1 MNRKI
6 LTTALVLGLALF
18 SHAQKMSCYALTSPD
33 GTISITVETGP
44 VVQWSVKHGTTT
56 VLTPSPLSLSLQGG
70 EVLGKNAVVASNKK
84 TSENRTTPSPI
95 YKKAMIAD
103 QYNGLTLNFK
113 GGYSIL
119 FRAYNDGVAYRFVLP
134 SKKEAVITSEEA
146 VFNFDKDYK
155 AYLPYVND
163 PRVKNDPFHSSFEAL
178 YSETPISAMSK
189 DAIAFLPVM
198 VELEGGKKAVV
209 LESDLS
215 DYPGM
220 YLRNSES
227 KAGSLQATFAP
238 YPLEL
243 KTGGYNNMN
252 SIVSRRADYIAKVKG
267 GAALP
272 WRAIVISSQDKELLN
287 NDMVY
292 KLATPTPLK
301 DLSWIRPGKVAWD
314 WWNDWNIS
322 GVDFRAGINTP
333 TYKYYIDF
341 AAANGIEYVVLD
353 EGWSSSTDITKLNP
367 AVDLPE
373 LVRYGREK
381 NVDLILWATW
391 YALDGRLDEVF
402 GQYARMGIKGFKID
416 FLDRDDQAMVASTYE
431 IARKAADHKLIIDL
445 HGMFKP
451 AGLQRTWPNV
461 VNFEGV
467 KGLENAKWAPSDD
480 VPRYDASIPF
490 IRMVAGPMDYTPG
503 AMRNAS
509 KANFRAVHSS
519 PMSQGTRTHQLA
531 MYTLFEAPLQMMADN
546 PTAYMKE
553 PESTAFIAK
562 VPTVFDETVALDGQ
576 VGEYAAIAR
585 RKGDV
590 WHVGALTNWT
600 GREITLDFSFLPEG
614 SFEAEIFQDGIN
626 ADRAATDYKTR
637 LQKVSKG
644 DKITIKMAS
653 GGGWAARIYP
663 IAKP

>member
-1 MNRKI
+1 MTLKI
-6 LTTALVLGLALF
+6 ITTALLLSGALF
-18 SHAQKMSCYALTSPD
+18 SFAQKAQSYSLASPD
-33 GTISITVETGP
+33 GALNITVQTGAK
-44 VVQWSVKHGTTT
+44 VQWSVLHGTTT
-56 VLTPSPLSLSLQGG
+56 VLAPSPLSLTLQGG
-70 EVLGKNAVVASNKK
+70 EVLGRNAAVANTKK
-84 TSENRTTPSPI
+84 TSGNESIPSPV
-95 YKKAMIAD
+95 YKKASVAD
-103 QYNGLTLNFK
+103 HYNQLVLSFK

-134 SKKEAVITSEEA
+134 SKKEVIITAEEA

-155 AYLPYVND
+155 AFLPYAND
-163 PRVKNDPFHSSFEAL
+163 PRMKGDPFQTSFEAL
-178 YSETPISAMSK
+178 YSEGPISAMPK
-189 DAIAFLPVM
+189 EAMAFLPVL
-198 VELEGGKKAVV
+198 VDLEGGKKAVV

-215 DYPGM
+215 DYPGL
-220 YLRNSES
+220 YLRNPES

-238 YPLEL
+238 YSLET
-243 KTGGYNNMN
+243 KAGGYNNMN
-252 SIVSRRADYIAKVKG
+252 AIVSKRADYIARAKG

-272 WRAIVISSQDKELLN
+272 WRALVVSTDDKDLLN

-292 KLATPTPLK
+292 KLAAATALK

-381 NVDLILWATW
+381 GVDLILWATW

-503 AMRNAS
+503 AMRNAAR
-509 KANFRAVHSS
+509 ANFRAVHSS
-519 PMSQGTRTHQLA
+519 PMSQGTRAHQLA
-531 MYTLFEAPLQMMADN
+531 MYTLFESPLQMMADN

-553 PESTAFIAK
+553 PESTSFIAK
-562 VPTVFDETVALDGQ
+562 VPTVFDETVALAGQ
-576 VGEYAAIAR
+576 VGEYAAVAR
-585 RKGDV
+585 RKGNT

-600 GREITLDFSFLPEG
+600 AREITLDFSFLPAG
-614 SFEAEIFQDGIN
+614 SYEAEIFQDGIN
-626 ADRAATDYKTR
+626 ADRNATDYK
-637 LQKVSKG
+637 KVIKKVQKG
-644 DKITIKMAS
+644 DKITIKMAP

-663 IAKP
+663 AP

>member
-1 MNRKI
+1 MSRI
-6 LTTALVLGLALF
+6 FTTALCLGVALI
-18 SHAQKMSCYALTSPD
+18 SRAQKAPSYALTSPD
-33 GTISITVETGP
+33 GTISISVETGP
-44 VVQWSVKHGTTT
+44 LVQWSVKHGTTT
-56 VLTPSPLSLSLQGG
+56 VLAPSPLSLTLQSGD
-70 EVLGKNAVVASNKK
+70 VLGKNAVVANSKK
-84 TSENRTTPSPI
+84 TSANGAIPSPV
-95 YKKAMIAD
+95 YKKASVAD
-103 QYNGLTLNFK
+103 HYNQLALNFK

-119 FRAYNDGVAYRFVLP
+119 FRAYNDGAAYRFVTP
-134 SKKEAVITSEEA
+134 AKKESVITSEEA
-146 VFNFDKDYK
+146 SFNFNNDYK
-155 AYLPYVND
+155 AFLPYVND
-163 PRVKNDPFHSSFEAL
+163 ARVKNDPFHSSFEAL
-178 YSETPISAMSK
+178 YTESPISAMPK
-189 DAIAFLPVM
+189 DAMAFLPVL
-198 VELEGGKKAVV
+198 VELDGGKKAVL

-220 YLRNSES
+220 YLRNPQSA
-227 KAGSLQATFAP
+227 KGSLQATFAA
-238 YPLEL
+238 YPLEV
-243 KTGGYNNMN
+243 KAGGFNNMN
-252 SIVSRRADYIAKVKG
+252 SIVSKRADYIARVKG
-267 GAALP
+267 GTALP
-272 WRAIVISSQDKELLN
+272 WRAVVISTHDKELLN

-292 KLATPTPLK
+292 KLASPTALK
-301 DLSWIRPGKVAWD
+301 DGSWIRPGKVAWD
-314 WWNDWNIS
+314 WWNDWNIA

-367 AVDLPE
+367 DVDLPE

-391 YALDGRLDEVF
+391 YALDGRLEEVF

-416 FLDRDDQAMVASTYE
+416 FLDRDDQQMVASTYE
-431 IARKAADHKLIIDL
+431 IARKAADHQLIIDL

-467 KGLENAKWAPSDD
+467 KGLENAKWALSDD

-509 KANFRAVHSS
+509 KPNFRAVHSF
-519 PMSQGTRTHQLA
+519 PMSQGTRAHQLA

-553 PESTAFIAK
+553 PESTGFIAK

-576 VGEYAAIAR
+576 VGEYAAVAR
-585 RKGDV
+585 RKGNT
-590 WHVGALTNWT
+590 WYVGALTNWT
-600 GREITLDFSFLPEG
+600 GREITLDFSFLGEG
-614 SFEAEIFQDGIN
+614 AYEAEIFQDGVN
-626 ADRAATDYKTR
+626 ADRNATDYKKVTK
-637 LQKVSKG
+637 KVSKS
-644 DKITIKMAS
+644 DKINIRMAP

-663 IAKP
+663 AAKP

>member
-1 MNRKI
+1 MISKI
-6 LTTALVLGLALF
+6 VSTALCLSAVLV
-18 SHAQKMSCYALTSPD
+18 SSAQKTPSFTLTSPD
-33 GTISITVETGP
+33 GAVTITVETGP
-44 VVQWSVKHGTTT
+44 AVQWSVKHGATT
-56 VLTPSPLSLSLQGG
+56 VLAPSPLSLTLQSG
-70 EVLGKNAVVASNKK
+70 EVLGKKASVASSKK
-84 TSENRTTPSPI
+84 TSGNTTIPSPV
-95 YKKAMIAD
+95 YKKASISDHYHQLA
-103 QYNGLTLNFK
+103 LTFK

-134 SKKEAVITSEEA
+134 DKKEAVITAEEA
-146 VFNFDKDYK
+146 VFNFTKDYT
-155 AYLPYVND
+155 AFLPYVND
-163 PRVKNDPFHSSFEAL
+163 PRVKDDPFHSSFEAL
-178 YSETPISAMSK
+178 YSEGPISAMPK
-189 DAIAFLPVM
+189 DAIAFLPVL

-209 LESDLS
+209 TESDLS
-215 DYPGM
+215 DYPGL
-220 YLRNSES
+220 YLRNPAS
-227 KAGSLQATFAP
+227 KAGSLQATFAR

-243 KTGGYNNMN
+243 KAGGYNNMN
-252 SIVSRRADYIAKVKG
+252 SVVSRRAGYIAKVKG
-267 GAALP
+267 GSALP

-322 GVDFRAGINTP
+322 GVDFRAGINTA
-333 TYKYYIDF
+333 TYKFYIDF

-353 EGWSSSTDITKLNP
+353 EGWSNSTDITRLNP
-367 AVDLPE
+367 AVDLPG

-381 NVDLILWATW
+381 NVDLVLWATW

-402 GQYARMGIKGFKID
+402 GQYAKMGIKGFKID
-416 FLDRDDQAMVASTYE
+416 FLDRDDQQMVASTYE

-509 KANFRAVHSS
+509 KAAFRAVHSS
-519 PMSQGTRTHQLA
+519 PMSQGTRAHQLA
-531 MYTLFEAPLQMMADN
+531 MYTLFESPLQMMADN

-585 RKGDV
+585 RKDDV

-600 GREITLDFSFLPEG
+600 ARELTVDFSFLPEG
-614 SFEAEIFQDGIN
+614 SYEAEIFSDGIN
-626 ADRAATDYKTR
+626 ADRDATDYKKEVK
-637 LQKVSKG
+637 KVRKG
-644 DKITIKMAS
+644 DKLTVKMAP

-663 IAKP
+663 GTGK